1 MLWEFVHAAN
11 DVFKNQIQWP
21 QGGVL
26 LNVLEG
32 FKEISGWLETQGA
45 IDVVQTH
52 IQKPKLQCFVV
63 NDYSFKSKG
72 YNMQLQAIV
81 NPKKQ
86 FLDVFV
92 GMPSSLND
100 AWVL

>member
-1 MLWEFVHAAN
+1 L
-11 DVFKNQIQWP
+11 I
-21 QGGVL
+21 
-26 LNVLEG
+26 
-32 FKEISGWLETQGA
+32 ETQGA
-45 IDVVQTH
+45 IHVVQIH
-52 IQKPKLQCFVV
+52 IQKPKVQCFVV

-72 YNMQLQAIV
+72 YNIQLQAIV
-81 NPKKQ
+81 DPKKQ